1 MDIEL
6 FIKTLLKTINQVEQQ
21 RTLYNID
28 NNEKMVAYC
37 DGQLKAYNDMLIELS
52 TYDYIWEDKL

>member
-1 MDIEL
+1 MLIDEKNLI
-6 FIKTLLKTINQVEQQ
+6 TIS
-21 RTLYNID
+21 RK
-28 NNEKMVAYC
+28 KMVAYC

>member
-1 MDIEL
+1 MTNYIMDIEL
-6 FIKTLLKTINQVEQQ
+6 FIKPTLKAINKIEQQ

-37 DGQLKAYNDMLIELS
+37 EG
-52 TYDYIWEDKL
+52 